1 MECQTEAITSWEELF
16 TWALPIDAQ
25 TPSNCWTID
34 GLPDMLDQGE
44 LDEFSKDHE
53 DLGPRATWSEQNEP
67 NIRYK
72 WRERGPKNSRLI
84 QLAFHDCLRYSN
96 RTIPHHRS
104 FTTFLKHYLKTW
116 SISKANCGVFNSSKK
131 TNFFPDFYPKDRV

>member
-1 MECQTEAITSWEELF
+1 MECQTEAIEGF
-16 TWALPIDAQ
+16 TWGTYQ

-53 DLGPRATWSEQNEP
+53 DLGPRADWSELNVP

-96 RTIPHHRS
+96 RAIIHHWP
-104 FTTFLKHYLKTW
+104 FTTLSKHSLKT
-116 SISKANCGVFNSSKK
+116 
-131 TNFFPDFYPKDRV
+131 